1 MSDIPALKL
10 EGVRAGYG
18 RIEVLHGVDLSVP
31 KASVLALLGPNG
43 AGKTTTLKVACGR
56 MRPTAGGV
64 WHADTA
70 VPTRAPDG
78 LARKGVCIIPE
89 GRGVFP
95 NLSVTENLRMWTYR
109 GRVSR
114 SEVEERAFG
123 RFPRLRDRRGQLAG
137 TLSGG
142 EQQMLAISRALTTD
156 PTFLLLDEIS
166 MGLAPIVVA
175 ERQASTLSTGMARLV
190 ELGRALATRPK
201 LLLLDE
207 PSSGLDQSETDTLG
221 KLLSALAGEGIAV
234 LLVEHDVELVMRVC
248 DQVYVLDFGQI
259 IAAGN
264 PVEVQA
270 DPRVQLAYLGADVG
284 TEPPAPDS
292 GAGVGG

>member
-1 MSDIPALKL
+1 MSDLPALKL

-64 WHADTA
+64 WHGDTS
-70 VPTRAPDG
+70 VVTRAPDG

-109 GRVSR
+109 GHVSR

-123 RFPRLRDRRGQLAG
+123 RFPQLRDRRGQLAG

-142 EQQMLAISRALTTD
+142 EQQMLAISRALSTN
-156 PTFLLLDEIS
+156 PTLLLLDEIS
-166 MGLAPIVVA
+166 MGLAPMVVA
-175 ERQASTLSTGMARLV
+175 ELYEVVAQ
-190 ELGRALATRPK
+190 LA
-201 LLLLDE
+201 
-207 PSSGLDQSETDTLG
+207 
-221 KLLSALAGEGIAV
+221 AEGIAIV
-234 LLVEHDVELVMRVC
+234 IVEQFVRTALGVADR
-248 DQVYVLDFGQI
+248 
-259 IAAGN
+259 AAIMAQGRIQL
-264 PVEVQA
+264 EG
-270 DPRVQLAYLGADVG
+270 DPREVGDAVVDIYLRRAS
-284 TEPPAPDS
+284 TS
-292 GAGVGG
+292 